1 MVTHS
6 ISDDADYLKAEL
18 SKNINAKEII
28 VTQAGCVI
36 SSHCGPN
43 TIGILYIEK

>member
-1 MVTHS
+1 
-6 ISDDADYLKAEL
+6 LK
-18 SKNINAKEII
+18 SKLEENLHIKDII
-28 VTQAGCVI
+28 ITQAGCVI